1 MMGLHAP
8 AIAVVVFTNNAL
20 YCIVLFVQL
29 IVQIWGSICSH
40 LTALCFVINLMR
52 ESKETKTSK
61 EELQWSCHSPAL
73 GFQLSPAS
81 LAMWQE
87 LEQRCLQTCV
97 MGVSGYV
104 ALTELELLLHQFY
117 SRPQLTSSILHKHS
131 SEKNQASWNI
141 SLNALWTTQRI
152 STLWIL

>member
-1 MMGLHAP
+1 MGLHAP
-8 AIAVVVFTNNAL
+8 AIAVVVLTNNAL
-20 YCIVLFVQL
+20 YCRIVCTADSADLS
-29 IVQIWGSICSH
+29 SICTH
-40 LTALCFVINLMR
+40 LTALCFIINLMG
-52 ESKETKTSK
+52 ESKETKSSK
-61 EELQWSCHSPAL
+61 EELWWTCHSPAL
-73 GFQLSPAS
+73 GLQLSPAS

-87 LEQRCLQTCV
+87 LEQQCLWTCV

-104 ALTELELLLHQFY
+104 AFTELELLLHQFY
-117 SRPQLTSSILHKHS
+117 NRPQLTGCILHKHS